1 MPAQGGGGGGGKP
14 AKPEPEQQPV
24 GWWPSWLPPYIPGGG
39 TPPEPDPE
47 PEPEPDWTAWSPPY
61 IPGGGGA
68 PPDPQPEPEPE
79 ESTQT
84 YTSPHEF
91 ADKPITSAQYES
103 NRDEIRDGKR
113 DHDKQQSPAQN
124 SEPPGASVLQDIEWS
139 RDIEASEPL
148 GLMFGGK
155 GTTDIAEDMVVGVCE
170 GLHRVNPE
178 GTAAFVRFTTGK
190 EPEKEDSRTAEEMA
204 NLFRSAG
211 FVEHFDSE
219 LRQSLRPGPRSSV
232 GGSPFEGGY
241 FGMAFAPGQGI
252 LRPGMGFAFAT
263 DGESSDADELIPV
276 ETADPYAEHR
286 PDPSTLN
293 ERTVD
298 HLQEL
303 FPDADLKTRE
313 ELQAFLQ
320 GRLAGLAPEFDDPEI
335 GWDEFSTDDMIIF
348 YISALK
354 LAMEMYS
361 LPKDPHYMSDER
373 MAIATELGIVDDL
386 LEKAALTPLED
397 LDALLD
403 AYGWDSKAEATYYFR
418 HRVEVVYSKLGQKLP
433 PGWEELDDPVVMA
446 NMLYDGIGEMKS
458 ILASGDTF
466 LDFNDPSSADW
477 GMIHNAAGFIEMEPK
492 MLTGTRNLGPDLT
505 LLLFVGSLF
514 FAPLDWVM
522 TAADVAEAL
531 EEGDVGG
538 AVLNAFLGLMPF
550 VSSKTDDF
558 IRYGADIVGGAGRAE
573 VDNVLRGIDEGSDA
587 GRALTRVAR
596 TADDFVGKFNK
607 FNHTSID
614 EAFSRLRSN
623 DKYRHLTDSQIL
635 SKARDDANKINS
647 RKLQRQMLGAVKE
660 DRYQWEWRARKT
672 GQDAHHIVLSGDVD
686 VKQAR
691 MHMENLGISVNS
703 AYSGVGLERKVHV
716 LTYKDDYVRAIND
729 AILEFD
735 SPDEIEA
742 FLETVARNLSDLN
755 QYTENTPLLQSKF
768 DELLVNIREISQ

>member
-1 MPAQGGGGGGGKP
+1 MPAQGGGGGKP

-61 IPGGGGA
+61 IPGGGGG

-91 ADKPITSAQYES
+91 ADKPITSAQYERY
-103 NRDEIRDGKR
+103 RDEIREDAR

-148 GLMFGGK
+148 GLLFGGK

-178 GTAAFVRFTTGK
+178 GTAAFVRFTTGI
-190 EPEKEDSRTAEEMA
+190 EPDEEDRRTAEEMA

-241 FGMAFAPGQGI
+241 FDMAFAPGQGI
-252 LRPGMGFAFAT
+252 LRPGMRFAFAT
-263 DGESSDADELIPV
+263 DGESSDADEPTPV
-276 ETADPYAEHR
+276 ETADPHAEHR

-354 LAMEMYS
+354 LAMEMYW

-373 MAIATELGIVDDL
+373 MAIADELGFVEDL
-386 LEKAALTPLED
+386 IEKAALTPLED
-397 LDALLD
+397 LDAMLD

-418 HRVEVVYSKLGQKLP
+418 HRVEVVYSKLGRELP

-466 LDFNDPSSADW
+466 LAPDDPTSADW

-514 FAPLDWVM
+514 FEPLDWVL

-558 IRYGADIVGGAGRAE
+558 IRYGADIVGGAGRAG
-573 VDNVLRGIDEGSDA
+573 VDFAKVGGRFTSNFNVDTHITARSIFDTLREKSEYADISDA
-587 GRALTRVAR
+587 ALMRKARGRASSLNSTSIKNQLKQAVAENSEKWQDRVA
-596 TADDFVGKFNK
+596 VG
-607 FNHTSID
+607 D
-614 EAFSRLRSN
+614 QQL
-623 DKYRHLTDSQIL
+623 
-635 SKARDDANKINS
+635 
-647 RKLQRQMLGAVKE
+647 
-660 DRYQWEWRARKT
+660 
-672 GQDAHHIVLSGDVD
+672 HHIVPAGHRDAMV
-686 VKQAR
+686 AR
-691 MHMENLGISVNS
+691 QHMQSHGIFVNS
-703 AYSGVGLERKVHV
+703 AHNAVGLELKVHD
-716 LTYKDDYVRAIND
+716 LTKRKIYVQTVDKAI
-729 AILEFD
+729 
-735 SPDEIEA
+735 
-742 FLETVARNLSDLN
+742 RNLESPEEIASFLDNLAAYLQDLN
-755 QYTENTPLLQSKF
+755 KYADKPAKLESEYARLLA
-768 DELLVNIREISQ
+768 NIQEAY